1 MVNVRVVDRRG
12 NVLTP
17 SALACLSGVPTVN
30 VSSGCA
36 HGCIYC
42 YGRGYSRYPGE
53 GFVRVYRDTARR
65 VAGELARKRR
75 RPSSIYFC
83 PSCDAF
89 QPVEAVLDQSY
100 AAMAAV
106 LEAGVDVEFVT
117 KGTVPARFL
126 DLFAGHRG
134 QVGCQVGLTT
144 LDHSLRRTLEPH
156 AAPVA
161 ERLAS
166 ISRLREVGVSV
177 GVRADPLIHGVTD
190 GDANLAALLAAC
202 RDRGV
207 TDLAASYLFLRPAV
221 TASINR
227 HVTDVALA
235 ERILSPYADGARFRL
250 RGGAS
255 GGLALPEAIRREG
268 FDRLGQLA
276 ADAGIRVHLCGC
288 KNADLTTDR
297 CHLVRHAKGDSAG
310 GRVQTASLFPFEK
323 R

>member
-1 MVNVRVVDRRG
+1 
-12 NVLTP
+12 
-17 SALACLSGVPTVN
+17 
-30 VSSGCA
+30 
-36 HGCIYC
+36 
-42 YGRGYSRYPGE
+42 
-53 GFVRVYRDTARR
+53 
-65 VAGELARKRR
+65 
-75 RPSSIYFC
+75 
-83 PSCDAF
+83 
-89 QPVEAVLDQSY
+89 
-100 AAMAAV
+100 
-106 LEAGVDVEFVT
+106 
-117 KGTVPARFL
+117 
-126 DLFAGHRG
+126 
-134 QVGCQVGLTT
+134 VGL
-144 LDHSLRRTLEPH
+144 RRQLEPG
-156 AAPVA
+156 AATVD
-161 ERLAS
+161 ERLQA
-166 ISRLREVGVSV
+166 IARLKDVGATVS
-177 GVRADPLIHGVTD
+177 VRADPLIHGVTD

-207 TDLAASYLFLRPAV
+207 ADLAASYLFLRPAV

-227 HVTDVALA
+227 HVADAALA
-235 ERILSPYADGARFRL
+235 ERILAPYTAGIRFRL